1 MFQEEKI
8 RSESFSSLLN
18 KAYTTLLNPLL
29 RGLYMLNIRGLSI
42 EENSIT
48 MDTNFLGEIMEWN
61 EKVEEVNS
69 IESLEILKRDV
80 DIILFS
86 LYKLVGCL

>member
-8 RSESFSSLLN
+8 CSESFSSLLN

-48 MDTNFLGEIMEWN
+48 MDTSFLGEIMEWN

-86 LYKLVGCL
+86 LYKLVSCL